1 MNKFDISESFM
12 YRWRYWIGYSVVI
25 IGLIAAL
32 IFVGLYLPG
41 GISNQEMQSV
51 VTSDAISRAN
61 LNSITIIDLPYHLLQ
76 KVSLAIFGVS
86 ILSIKLPSIILAFL
100 SVVGLVLLLR
110 QLFKPSVAVLASLIA
125 ITTGQFLFIAQDG
138 TPGILY
144 FFWSVLLIL
153 LASLISSG
161 QKKFRMFYK
170 ISFCIVAALSLYTPL
185 STYMLI
191 ALISAIFL
199 HPHLRFIIRQLS
211 KPKIIIAIAV
221 AFLILIPLII
231 ALFKTPNL
239 GLTLLGIPTHWPNFG
254 ANFASLG
261 TQYLG
266 FAKPGG
272 ATLMTPFFE
281 LGSMLIIAIGI
292 YRVILTRETAKSYV
306 IAIWTLLLI
315 PVIIF
320 NPNFTSITFLLL
332 VLLLASGL
340 SELLTYWYELFPHNP
355 YARIGGLIPVVILVS
370 VLVFSGADRFVH
382 GYRYDPMLINSFSK
396 DIKLIPKNTK
406 NIVVAGDEFAFYN
419 VVAKHNKQFNIS
431 LLPAGDTFL
440 ATREAKKVF
449 SGYEIDKIITTST
462 YNQGDRFYLY
472 KK

>member
-1 MNKFDISESFM
+1 
-12 YRWRYWIGYSVVI
+12 
-25 IGLIAAL
+25 
-32 IFVGLYLPG
+32 
-41 GISNQEMQSV
+41 
-51 VTSDAISRAN
+51 
-61 LNSITIIDLPYHLLQ
+61 
-76 KVSLAIFGVS
+76 
-86 ILSIKLPSIILAFL
+86 
-100 SVVGLVLLLR
+100 
-110 QLFKPSVAVLASLIA
+110 
-125 ITTGQFLFIAQDG
+125 
-138 TPGILY
+138 
-144 FFWSVLLIL
+144 
-153 LASLISSG
+153 
-161 QKKFRMFYK
+161 
-170 ISFCIVAALSLYTPL
+170 
-185 STYMLI
+185 
-191 ALISAIFL
+191 
-199 HPHLRFIIRQLS
+199 
-211 KPKIIIAIAV
+211 
-221 AFLILIPLII
+221 
-231 ALFKTPNL
+231 
-239 GLTLLGIPTHWPNFG
+239 
-254 ANFASLG
+254 
-261 TQYLG
+261 
-266 FAKPGG
+266 
-272 ATLMTPFFE
+272 
-281 LGSMLIIAIGI
+281 MLIIAIGI

-382 GYRYDPMLINSFSK
+382 GYRYDPMLVNSFSK